1 MSTFLH
7 FFYIPDLVKIMKY
20 LPTLVRSILWFGQI
34 KVFCKDLSIDS
45 KLVLQVLE
53 VHNFTQDDL
62 LSDDVMILDFHNVIY
77 VWVGQH
83 TSPDN
88 KGHTLDIAK
97 VLLIP

>member
-1 MSTFLH
+1 M
-7 FFYIPDLVKIMKY
+7 
-20 LPTLVRSILWFGQI
+20 
-34 KVFCKDLSIDS
+34 
-45 KLVLQVLE
+45 LE

-97 VLLIP
+97 VLLIPWTQVVVCNFLYGMDGL